1 MLPVSFT
8 VPESV
13 NYEGNTYQITE
24 LKDYCFN
31 DQSKVQSIDI
41 PEGVTTVGACFQNCT
56 SLRELRFPSTIKK
69 TTLDNFGLDNC
80 PSLFS
85 ITCLALTPPETSGMK
100 IGRTSKTTDG
110 SIVYYPVI
118 ICVQPEA
125 KENYE
130 GNTYW
135 VGEIEDAHNPLCTI
149 NNPVYLIGSG
159 TDDYNRNWFI
169 INEKDEA
176 CLWKAANNDRYY
188 QVPSKV
194 TGEWSTQFTVTALSS
209 YCFRGTGIKSITLPN
224 TITKYKTSLGRTV
237 RI

>member
-1 MLPVSFT
+1 MPTYSDATIGDFTYDLYHIDGVNTASLKKSNTMLPVSFT

-130 GNTYW
+130 ENTYW

-176 CLWKAANNDRYY
+176 CL
-188 QVPSKV
+188 
-194 TGEWSTQFTVTALSS
+194 
-209 YCFRGTGIKSITLPN
+209 
-224 TITKYKTSLGRTV
+224 
-237 RI
+237 